1 MMNDEA
7 YEVIE
12 KFHILLKKRCSIEK
26 CHRVPKKKMSKKK
39 FLKIEGSKFFSAIIF
54 IYYIINVIK

>member
-7 YEVIE
+7 FEVIE

-26 CHRVPKKKMSKKK
+26 CIEYPKKRCQNK
-39 FLKIEGSKFFSAIIF
+39 FKKIEGSKFFSAIIF

>member
-26 CHRVPKKKMSKKK
+26 CHRVPKKKMSKKN
-39 FLKIEGSKFFSAIIF
+39 LKK
-54 IYYIINVIK
+54 